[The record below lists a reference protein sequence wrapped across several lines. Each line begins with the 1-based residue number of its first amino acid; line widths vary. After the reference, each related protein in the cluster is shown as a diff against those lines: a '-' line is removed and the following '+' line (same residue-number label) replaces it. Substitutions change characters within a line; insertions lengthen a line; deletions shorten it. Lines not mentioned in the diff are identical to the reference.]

1 MSRRKTKR
9 GKTAKA
15 LRRPAATTAHGTS
28 VAGLKKK
35 NELLTREL
43 REAVDQQTATSEILR
58 VISSSP
64 TDVQPVF
71 DMIAQSA
78 ARLCKAQFCHVFRF
92 DGELMHFAASH
103 GLTPEG
109 VETMRSVGPV
119 ALGRGSAAA
128 RSMLSGTV
136 EEIPDVHADPD
147 YEYGDAAKI
156 IKYRSIVVAPMLKD
170 GRPIG
175 SIAMAR
181 SQTGRFPDSQ
191 IKLLKTFA
199 AQAVIAIENARL
211 LNELRESLEQ
221 QTATSDV
228 LRVISSSPTE
238 LQPVLDALVKTASM
252 LCRAD
257 DVAILR
263 LEGDGLAVVAHHG
276 PILAPQG
283 YVVPVRGSV
292 TGRCLMERGPVHVAD
307 LQAET
312 EAYPEGSAVAR
323 ELGHRTILAVPLLRE
338 GVPVGAINLR
348 RDKVELFTDKQIE
361 LVTTFADQAVIAIE
375 NVRLFDEVQ
384 ARTRELQE
392 ALEQQTATSE
402 VLGVISSSPGE
413 LEPVFQTMLANAT
426 RLCEAS
432 YGALWLCEGGMFRA
446 LALYGQ
452 LPPAFAEQLRGG
464 ELRPGPT
471 TGLGRVTKTR
481 QPVHVADLSV
491 DQSYLDRDPLP
502 VAGVELA
509 GIRTLLTLP
518 MLKEDELVG
527 AIAIYRREVR
537 PFTEKQIAL
546 VTNFASQ
553 AVIAIENA
561 RLLTELRE
569 SLEQQTATSEV
580 LRVISSSPTE
590 LQPVL
595 DALVK
600 TASILCAADNVSIL
614 RLDGN
619 GLPIVAHYGSL
630 PAPAGY
636 VVPSVRGSVS
646 GRCVLERR
654 AVHVADVQAETQ
666 AYPEGSAVAR
676 ELGHRTVLAV
686 PLLREGVPI
695 GAINL
700 RRDKVEPFSDKQ
712 IELVTTFADQAVIAI
727 ENVRLFD
734 EVKARS
740 RELSE
745 SLEQQT
751 ATAEVLKV
759 ISRSK
764 FELQPV
770 LNTLVESVARLCE
783 AEQNVIFLR
792 EGDVYRIAA
801 RYGMPPELEEYAR
814 QHPISPGRNTV
825 TGRVA
830 LESRVVHI
838 PDVLTDPEYS
848 YGAQPLGGYRALLG
862 APLLREGTCIGVI
875 ALSRKTPQPFTIKQI
890 ELVTTFA
897 DQAVIA
903 IENVRLFDEVQ
914 ARTRDLSESLE
925 QQTATS
931 EVLGV
936 ISSSP
941 GELQPVFETMLA
953 NATRLCEANFGMLL
967 RYDGNVFH
975 AVALQ
980 DVTPEHGEYLRRN
993 PPRPDPRNAVGRLLQ
1008 TKQPVH
1014 VIDVTAE
1021 PAYAEGEPSRVA
1033 LVEIAGART
1042 FLAVP
1047 MLKDDELIGAIG
1059 IYRREVRPF
1068 TDKQIALVTNFASQ
1082 AVIAI
1087 ENARLLRE
1095 LRESLDQQT
1104 ATADVLKVIS
1114 RSVSDL
1120 QPVLDTL
1127 VETAAHLCNAEM
1139 ALIFRREGEVY
1150 RLAANSGFSPEYEAF
1165 LKEVSISPGRGTVTA
1180 RAALEGR
1187 VVHITDITTDPE
1199 YAMPESHRLGQA
1211 RTALG
1216 VPLLRENVP
1225 IGVIVLAR
1233 QRIEPFT
1240 DKQIELVTTF
1250 ADQAVIAIENVR
1262 LFDEVQARSRELG
1275 EALQQQTATA
1285 DVLKVISRSTFD
1297 LQTVLDTLIE
1307 SAARLCEADAGAITR
1322 QQGDL
1327 FYRAA
1332 FYGFSD
1338 EFIELAE
1345 DIPVE
1350 RDRGTITGRTLL
1362 EGKVI
1367 QVPDVERDPEYT
1379 WKDAPRLGGFRT
1391 LLGVPMLR
1399 EGTPIGVISLVR
1411 RTVRP
1416 FNDKQIELVTTFSDQ
1431 AVIAIEN
1438 VRLFEEVQKR
1448 TLELSKSVEELR
1460 ALGEVSQAVNS
1471 TLDLDAVLT
1480 TIVAK
1485 AVELSSTE
1493 AGAIYTFDESRR
1505 EFWLRATH
1513 GMDEA
1518 MVAAM
1523 RDRRIGAG
1531 ETVVGKAAEER
1542 APIQIPD
1549 VRKESSL
1556 VFDIVVRAGYRAVL
1570 VVPLLRP
1577 AHIVGALVVRRK
1589 TPGEFSKS
1597 TVDLL
1602 ETFADQSVLA
1612 IQNARLFREIE
1623 EKGRELEIAS
1633 KHKSQFLA
1641 NMSHE
1646 LRTPLNA
1653 ILGYT
1658 ELILDSIYGE
1668 PSDKMRTVLERLQAN
1683 GRHLLGLIN
1692 DVLDLSKIE
1701 AGQLVLS
1708 LDDYSLS
1715 DVVHGVVSAVEPL
1728 AAEKRLS
1735 FKAEVAPD
1743 LPGGRGD
1750 GRRLSQ
1756 VLLNLVGNAIK
1767 FTDKGEVAIRASATN
1782 GAFTVSVCDTGPG
1795 IAVADQVKIFEE
1807 FQQADSSITR
1817 KKGGTGLGL
1826 SIAKRIIEMHGGRI
1840 WVESEPGKGSTFYF
1854 TLPVRVEAQAGSS

>member
-1 MSRRKTKR
+1 VPTGRMSRRKTR

-15 LRRPAATTAHGTS
+15 PRRPAATPAHGTS

-35 NELLTREL
+35 IALLTREL
-43 REAVDQQTATSEILR
+43 REAVDQQAATSEILR

-92 DGELMHFAASH
+92 DGERMHFAASH

-109 VETMRSVGPV
+109 VEAMRSVGPV

-147 YEYGDAAKI
+147 YEYGDTAKI

-211 LNELRESLEQ
+211 LNELS
-221 QTATSDV
+221 
-228 LRVISSSPTE
+228 
-238 LQPVLDALVKTASM
+238 
-252 LCRAD
+252 
-257 DVAILR
+257 
-263 LEGDGLAVVAHHG
+263 
-276 PILAPQG
+276 
-283 YVVPVRGSV
+283 
-292 TGRCLMERGPVHVAD
+292 
-307 LQAET
+307 
-312 EAYPEGSAVAR
+312 
-323 ELGHRTILAVPLLRE
+323 
-338 GVPVGAINLR
+338 
-348 RDKVELFTDKQIE
+348 
-361 LVTTFADQAVIAIE
+361 
-375 NVRLFDEVQ
+375 
-384 ARTRELQE
+384 
-392 ALEQQTATSE
+392 
-402 VLGVISSSPGE
+402 
-413 LEPVFQTMLANAT
+413 
-426 RLCEAS
+426 
-432 YGALWLCEGGMFRA
+432 
-446 LALYGQ
+446 
-452 LPPAFAEQLRGG
+452 
-464 ELRPGPT
+464 
-471 TGLGRVTKTR
+471 
-481 QPVHVADLSV
+481 
-491 DQSYLDRDPLP
+491 
-502 VAGVELA
+502 
-509 GIRTLLTLP
+509 
-518 MLKEDELVG
+518 
-527 AIAIYRREVR
+527 
-537 PFTEKQIAL
+537 
-546 VTNFASQ
+546 
-553 AVIAIENA
+553 
-561 RLLTELRE
+561 E

-600 TASILCAADNVSIL
+600 TASMLCRADDVSIL
-614 RLDGN
+614 RLEGD
-619 GLPIVAHYGSL
+619 GLPVVAHYGPIL
-630 PAPAGY
+630 APIGF
-636 VVPSVRGSVS
+636 VVSAVRGTVG

-654 AVHVADVQAETQ
+654 AIHVADLQAETEMF
-666 AYPEGSAVAR
+666 AEGSAIAR
-676 ELGHRTVLAV
+676 QMGYRTILGV
-686 PLLREGVPI
+686 PLLREDAPLGVI
-695 GAINL
+695 IL
-700 RRDKVEPFSDKQ
+700 RRDKVEPFTDKQ

-734 EVKARS
+734 EVQARS
-740 RELSE
+740 RELSESLEQQTATSEVLGVISSSPGELEPVFQAMLAKATRLCEANFGMLLRYDGSVFHAVALQDVTPEHGEYLRRNPPRPDPRNAVGRLLQTKQPVHVVDITAEPAYAEGEPSRVALVEIAGARTFLAVPMLKDDELIGAIGIYRREVRPFTDKQIALVTSFASQAVIAIENARLLNELRE

-764 FELQPV
+764 FEVQPV
-770 LNTLVESVARLCE
+770 LDTLAESAARLCD
-783 AEQNVIFLR
+783 AEHTVIFLR
-792 EGDVYRIAA
+792 EGHVYRIAA
-801 RYGMPPELEEYAR
+801 RHGMPPEFGEYAG

-830 LESRVVHI
+830 IESRVVHI

-914 ARTRDLSESLE
+914 ARTRELQEALDY
-925 QQTATS
+925 QTATS
-931 EVLGV
+931 DVLEV
-936 ISSSP
+936 ISRTP
-941 GELQPVFETMLA
+941 IDLQPVLAAICETVAKLCNTKDAEIFIRDGDRLRLGWVRGSMGTEA
-953 NATRLCEANFGMLL
+953 EAWPITRGLVMGRAVLSRELIHVHDLRTAGEEYPEGYQSSLLIGHRTIIAVPLMRKGEAVGVL
-967 RYDGNVFH
+967 
-975 AVALQ
+975 
-980 DVTPEHGEYLRRN
+980 TLRR
-993 PPRPDPRNAVGRLLQ
+993 
-1008 TKQPVH
+1008 
-1014 VIDVTAE
+1014 
-1021 PAYAEGEPSRVA
+1021 
-1033 LVEIAGART
+1033 
-1042 FLAVP
+1042 F
-1047 MLKDDELIGAIG
+1047 
-1059 IYRREVRPF
+1059 EVKPF
-1068 TDKQIALVTNFASQ
+1068 TDKQIT
-1082 AVIAI
+1082 
-1087 ENARLLRE
+1087 LLR
-1095 LRESLDQQT
+1095 
-1104 ATADVLKVIS
+1104 
-1114 RSVSDL
+1114 
-1120 QPVLDTL
+1120 
-1127 VETAAHLCNAEM
+1127 
-1139 ALIFRREGEVY
+1139 
-1150 RLAANSGFSPEYEAF
+1150 
-1165 LKEVSISPGRGTVTA
+1165 
-1180 RAALEGR
+1180 
-1187 VVHITDITTDPE
+1187 
-1199 YAMPESHRLGQA
+1199 
-1211 RTALG
+1211 
-1216 VPLLRENVP
+1216 
-1225 IGVIVLAR
+1225 
-1233 QRIEPFT
+1233 
-1240 DKQIELVTTF
+1240 TF

-1262 LFDEVQARSRELG
+1262 LFDEVQARSRELS
-1275 EALQQQTATA
+1275 EALQRQTATA

-1338 EFIELAE
+1338 DFIEMAK
-1345 DIPVE
+1345 DIPVG

-1367 QVPDVERDPEYT
+1367 QVPDAERDPEYT
-1379 WKDAPRLGGFRT
+1379 WTDALRLGGFRT

-1399 EGTPIGVISLVR
+1399 EGTPIGAISLVR
-1411 RTVRP
+1411 RTIRP

-1460 ALGEVSQAVNS
+1460 ALGDVSQAVNS
-1471 TLDLDAVLT
+1471 TLDLNTVLT

-1485 AVELSSTE
+1485 AVELSGTE

-1518 MVAAM
+1518 MVAAI

-1531 ETVVGKAAEER
+1531 ETAIGKATRER

-1549 VRKESSL
+1549 VLEESSL
-1556 VFDIVVRAGYRAVL
+1556 VFDIVARAGYRAVL

-1623 EKGRELEIAS
+1623 EKGQELEIAS

-1701 AGQLVLS
+1701 AGQLTLS
-1708 LDDYSLS
+1708 LEEYSLS
-1715 DVVHGVVSAVEPL
+1715 DMVHGVMSAVEPL
-1728 AAEKRLS
+1728 AIEKQLA
-1735 FKAEVAPD
+1735 FKAEVAPN
-1743 LPGGRGD
+1743 LPTGRGD

-1767 FTDKGEVAIRASATN
+1767 FTDHGEVAINASATD
-1782 GAFTVSVCDTGPG
+1782 GTFTVAVRDTGPG
-1795 IAVADQVKIFEE
+1795 IAAADQMKIFEE

-1817 KKGGTGLGL
+1817 SKGGTGLGL
-1826 SIAKRIIEMHGGRI
+1826 SIAKRIIEMHGGELRL
-1840 WVESEPGKGSTFYF
+1840 ESELGKGSTFCF
-1854 TLPVRVEAQAGSS
+1854 TLPVRVEAQAPGTRVAPS